1 MTKLQI
7 IIIIKVYKNKYQKK
21 NSRKKIYK
29 QSKVL
34 INYKNFKK
42 LL

>member
-1 MTKLQI
+1 MTKLQ
-7 IIIIKVYKNKYQKK
+7 IIIKVYKNKHPKK
-21 NSRKKIYK
+21 NSRKKIFR

-42 LL
+42 IL